1 MNLFTYKRSRGGH
14 CGCLSVLL
22 ILMLVVLCAL
32 AAIGVAA
39 LVRGTH
45 PAHAQEPVSAREYVI
60 LVDRSNSVMNSSP
73 VQSLTTQTTLQLIQQ
88 LREHAI
94 AADTVSVVLF
104 GNRMST
110 VVTPTALEDDKL
122 AARVQALLVADRSMG
137 GTLVA
142 DALSNTLKAYPVATD
157 VILVTD
163 GIPSLANESSVTER
177 TTYTARLR
185 EIAADYAQRHVT
197 LTTLLVGSTNGDWA
211 SVWRVI
217 ADTTGGVYAEIATAA
232 DLLPDLGR
240 IEQRL
245 TPTPTPQRATETP
258 ASPTATRQATS
269 MTAPA
274 KTPVPVT
281 AAVQATQPVGT
292 VIPTATSNV
301 SVPAGTTQVPSTPW
315 AAIVAGVGI
324 CLLLA
329 LLLVRAIRRPKAIPP
344 QSAPVDGGVLEKYD
358 AETDDVE
365 RVELSGLGLGE
376 VWLIGPGPQ
385 CQIHLNGARDG
396 QDVQAALTMTED
408 GPIVES
414 RGVPMYVE
422 GRAVQTHRL
431 FDGDHLYLDRFV
443 LYYHNFFRQRVA
455 LDEEL

>member
-39 LVRGTH
+39 LMRGTQ
-45 PAHAQEPVSAREYVI
+45 PAHAQGPVSARQYVI
-60 LVDRSNSVMNSSP
+60 LVDRSNSVMNNSP
-73 VQSLTTQTTLQLIQQ
+73 VRSLTTQTTLQLIQQ
-88 LREHAI
+88 LREQAI
-94 AADTVSVVLF
+94 AVDTVSVVLF
-104 GNRMST
+104 GNRMSA
-110 VVTPTALEDDKL
+110 VITPTALEDDKL
-122 AARVQALLVADRSMG
+122 AARVQAVLAADRSMG

-142 DALSNTLKAYPVATD
+142 DALSNTLKAYPAATD
-157 VILVTD
+157 VILITD
-163 GIPSLANESSVTER
+163 GVPSLANESSVTER
-177 TTYTARLR
+177 AAYTTRLH
-185 EIAADYAQRHVT
+185 EIAADYAQRRVT
-197 LTTLLVGSTNGDWA
+197 LTTLLIGSTSGDWA
-211 SVWRVI
+211 SVWQVI
-217 ADTTGGVYAEIATAA
+217 ADTTGGVYAKISTAA
-232 DLLPDLGR
+232 NLPNLGR

-245 TPTPTPQRATETP
+245 TPTPQQATETP
-258 ASPTATRQATS
+258 VLSTATQQATN
-269 MTAPA
+269 TPVLA

-281 AAVQATQPVGT
+281 AAIQAAQPVET
-292 VIPTATSNV
+292 VIPTASSNV
-301 SVPAGTTQVPSTPW
+301 SVPARTTQAPSTPW
-315 AAIVAGVGI
+315 AAIAAGVGF
-324 CLLLA
+324 CLLLV
-329 LLLVRAIRRPKAIPP
+329 LLLVRAIRRPRAIPP

-385 CQIHLNGARDG
+385 CQIHLNGARDA
-396 QDVQAALTMTED
+396 QDIQAALTMTED
-408 GPIVES
+408 GPVVES

-422 GRAVQTHRL
+422 GRAVQAHRL